1 MLCSL
6 MLLLVILGIFLI
18 SKGFAIQKNIPK
30 KIVTLKDSVL
40 HYNKIIT
47 KGNGLY
53 KEKDKYIFK
62 GTEINNYLEIFN
74 RMYRIV
80 SIEKENIKLISSK
93 NEGVFFL
100 GGNETYTNSNID
112 IWLNKGENEQSGIYE
127 KSIDNFEN
135 IEKNEL
141 DKYFNILNTDIYN
154 DALGENSYLNNGE
167 SSFIINKDQKVFVKE
182 ENGLINEKINSN
194 TSSGIR
200 VILNLKGDVNIEKGT
215 GSKKDPFIIKGSNHI
230 NKYVKLGKDLY
241 QIYDKENNL
250 FRLRKEETL
259 DKKYK
264 FSNKDS
270 GFKPLNKNNI
280 AYFLNNTYYN
290 QLSYKKL
297 LKTCTFYTGN
307 ILDDYNYLNIYNSKI
322 SAKVGLMNIFD
333 LNQSGF
339 VDGYYFVNT
348 SKNEST
354 ISFSYDKFGHI
365 IENES
370 NVVKKIVPV
379 ICINQSDI
387 VEGTGSKKN
396 PYILEK

>member
-1 MLCSL
+1 

-112 IWLNKGENEQSGIYE
+112 IWLNKGENERSGIYE

-135 IEKNEL
+135 LEKNEL

-167 SSFIINKDQKVFVKE
+167 SSFIINKDQKV
-182 ENGLINEKINSN
+182 
-194 TSSGIR
+194 
-200 VILNLKGDVNIEKGT
+200 
-215 GSKKDPFIIKGSNHI
+215 
-230 NKYVKLGKDLY
+230 
-241 QIYDKENNL
+241 
-250 FRLRKEETL
+250 
-259 DKKYK
+259 
-264 FSNKDS
+264 
-270 GFKPLNKNNI
+270 
-280 AYFLNNTYYN
+280 
-290 QLSYKKL
+290 
-297 LKTCTFYTGN
+297 
-307 ILDDYNYLNIYNSKI
+307 
-322 SAKVGLMNIFD
+322 
-333 LNQSGF
+333 
-339 VDGYYFVNT
+339 
-348 SKNEST
+348 
-354 ISFSYDKFGHI
+354 
-365 IENES
+365 
-370 NVVKKIVPV
+370 
-379 ICINQSDI
+379 
-387 VEGTGSKKN
+387 
-396 PYILEK
+396 